1 MQAAMAAAAGGPA
14 AAAGGDQDMEAAL
27 DVLNDMLAQ
36 QQIAAADGR
45 AATAM
50 SEEQLRT
57 ANPLL
62 MLLQSMLPW
71 VNAGQQ
77 PDYAAGDAQQR
88 QQQQQGQQ
96 QQPPDSGAEG
106 NAGQ

>member
-1 MQAAMAAAAGGPA
+1 MVYVTHDLNQQCVVPALLQDMDAAM
-14 AAAGGDQDMEAAL
+14 

-36 QQIAAADGR
+36 QQIAAAEGR
-45 AATAM
+45 AAPAV
-50 SEEQLRT
+50 SDEEMRT

-77 PDYAAGDAQQR
+77 PDYAAAEGQ

-96 QQPPDSGAEG
+96 QPPGSGDDS